1 MRHSYATDEDDG
13 PNDTV
18 GMANLG
24 VDFASQTSFHICG
37 GHKAAKAANLLCKLE
52 LSNRLHRS

>member
-1 MRHSYATDEDDG
+1 MRHSYATDKDDG

-24 VDFASQTSFHICG
+24 VDFASWTSFHICG
-37 GHKAAKAANLLCKLE
+37 GHKAVEVADLLCKLE